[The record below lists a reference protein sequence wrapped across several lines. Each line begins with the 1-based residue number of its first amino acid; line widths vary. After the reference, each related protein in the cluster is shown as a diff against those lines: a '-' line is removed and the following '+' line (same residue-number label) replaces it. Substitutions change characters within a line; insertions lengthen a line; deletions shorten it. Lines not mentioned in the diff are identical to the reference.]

1 VTPHNELDGLAYL
14 LGNLI
19 AKYANV
25 LEITEPPDTGQV
37 IPFAPKKSTHDIP
50 IENDKAARYNNRVSI
65 V

>member
-1 VTPHNELDGLAYL
+1 MTPHNELDGLAYL

-25 LEITEPPDTGQV
+25 LEIAEPPDIGQV

-50 IENDKAARYNNRVSI
+50 IENDKAA
-65 V
+65 

>member
-1 VTPHNELDGLAYL
+1 MTPHNELDGLAYL

-25 LEITEPPDTGQV
+25 LEITKPPDTGQV

-50 IENDKAARYNNRVSI
+50 IENDKAA
-65 V
+65 